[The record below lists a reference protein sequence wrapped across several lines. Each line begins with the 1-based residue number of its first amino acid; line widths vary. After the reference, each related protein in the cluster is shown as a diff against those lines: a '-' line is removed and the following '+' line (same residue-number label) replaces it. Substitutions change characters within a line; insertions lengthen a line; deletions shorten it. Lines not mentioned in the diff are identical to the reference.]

1 MKNYAAPRRK
11 IFETTVKWIRRIGM
25 NRALLRN
32 FIVPWV
38 FVLVLSVSGRAAAE
52 LEVPAR
58 DVLVFKDG
66 DRLHGQWVREEGG
79 FIVFKSDRFGEQ
91 RVSADIAVV
100 IKAEKPVAP
109 VAATPPATSA
119 APVPTAPPPGVKPA
133 EQAEAE
139 KVSVWERFS
148 SAVLTARVRALFGPW
163 KGRIAFSTEVIS
175 DTTDRSTISLEGKLS
190 RKWAKDEVQLNGRYD
205 YADTNN
211 LTTTDMVKGDGLW
224 RHNFTKNSFAQYRP
238 TVEWNRANFRS
249 GRPADYLLLQQE
261 IGAGVSLLT
270 SPARKLRVGVSENLF
285 DVWTTSPPTGH
296 TARTAESA
304 FVETELKLPWGLL
317 LTDRGVYYYSRSTR
331 GDGWENRAE
340 LTKKFTET
348 LSTAIRHEFRR
359 GSPDGTAQDYDRL
372 KLLLGLDF

>member
-1 MKNYAAPRRK
+1 M
-11 IFETTVKWIRRIGM
+11 
-25 NRALLRN
+25 AL
-32 FIVPWV
+32 V
-38 FVLVLSVSGRAAAE
+38 GTHAAE
-52 LEVPAR
+52 VEVPAR

-66 DRLHGQWVREEGG
+66 DRLHGQLVREEGRV
-79 FIVFKSDRFGEQ
+79 IVFKSDRFGEQ
-91 RVSADIAVV
+91 RVSADTAVV
-100 IKAEKPVAP
+100 IRGEKPVAP
-109 VAATPPATSA
+109 LAAVPAATSA
-119 APVPTAPPPGVKPA
+119 APVVTAPPPGVKPA

-148 SAVLTARVRALFGPW
+148 PALLTARVRELFGPW

-190 RKWAKDEVQLNGRYD
+190 RKWTADEVQLNGRFD

-211 LTTTDMVKGDGLW
+211 LTTTDVVKSDGLW
-224 RHNFTKNSFAQYRP
+224 RHNFTKNSFTQYRP
-238 TVEWNRANFRS
+238 TLEWNRASYRS
-249 GRPADYLLLQQE
+249 GLAADYVLLQQE
-261 IGAGVSLLT
+261 IGAGINLLT

-285 DVWTTSPPTGH
+285 DVWTTSPPKSH
-296 TARTAESA
+296 TARTSESA

-317 LTDRGVYYYSRSTR
+317 LTDRGVYYYSIASR
-331 GDGWENRAE
+331 GDGRENRVE

-359 GSPDGTAQDYDRL
+359 GSPDGKAQDYDRL